1 MHTPVG
7 VTGFWERIIGVGT
20 GTSKCMLGVKERKEL
35 DKQGRLKHI
44 SGNTMY
50 GSPEARRA

>member
-1 MHTPVG
+1 
-7 VTGFWERIIGVGT
+7 
-20 GTSKCMLGVKERKEL
+20 MLGVKERKEL